1 MTSPVE
7 EIIIRCPLCNRIYR
21 DWWRPSMNLALD
33 NFDED
38 YIRKASTATCP
49 NCGYKIDLSVL
60 IVDREGIFHV

>member
-7 EIIIRCPLCNRIYR
+7 EIEIRCPLCNRFYR
-21 DWWRPSMNLALD
+21 DWWQPSMNLALD

-38 YIRKASTATCP
+38 YIREASTVTCP